1 MDFEACFQLGYVAKI
16 HGLKGEIQAYLDVD
30 VPENYKKMESVF
42 VDIDNKLIPFFIERL
57 SISGNKAVVK
67 FEEVDDIE
75 SAESLKNKA
84 LYLPLAKLPA
94 LAADQFYF
102 HDIIGYRVQD
112 QVEGTLGEIAT
123 IYNLPH
129 QDLISMQYK
138 EREVLIPIVDD
149 VVLSVDHTLKIV
161 AVNLPD
167 GLLKIY
173 MED

>member
-1 MDFEACFQLGYVAKI
+1 MDFEACFQVGYVAKI
-16 HGLKGEIQAYLDVD
+16 HGLKGEVQAYLDVD

-42 VDIDNKLIPFFIERL
+42 VDIDNKLVPFFIERL
-57 SISGNKAVVK
+57 TISGNKAVVK

-84 LYLPLAKLPA
+84 LYLSLAKLPA
-94 LAADQFYF
+94 LPDNQFYF
-102 HDIIGYRVQD
+102 HDIIGYTIKD
-112 QVEGTLGEIAT
+112 QVEGMLGEVAT

-129 QDLISMQYK
+129 QDLLSMHYK

-149 VVLSVDHTLKIV
+149 VVLSVNHELRMV
-161 AVNLPD
+161 EVNLPD

-173 MED
+173 LED